1 MILDLFKLEQPKSL
15 YISYYLFKNIE
26 KELYSLSDS
35 LKKET
40 TQDSKDFS
48 REFRA
53 SVDKELDEVRGNLS
67 LMRDCIEDEN

>member
-1 MILDLFKLEQPKSL
+1 MILDLFKLEQPKNL

-40 TQDSKDFS
+40 ALDSKDFS
-48 REFRA
+48 R
-53 SVDKELDEVRGNLS
+53 
-67 LMRDCIEDEN
+67 